1 MSTETRVLGILQ
13 ELEQATVLAER
24 TRILTALEE
33 TIRVFTML
41 EKDPDDD
48 FTRGALYGLRT
59 AIDLITGETD
69 D

>member
-48 FTRGALYGLRT
+48 FTRGALYGLHT
-59 AIDLITGETD
+59 AIDLITGED
-69 D
+69 E